1 MVDELEYLHSIVYVP
16 SHFYVVVLSRVFTK
30 STCLICVTIHII
42 RTSGKFLS
50 SIVFGVIIFVVVP
63 QQEARQRKGAKFN
76 HAIWLTTYYM
86 NPELAS

>member
-30 STCLICVTIHII
+30 SPFLICVTIHI

-50 SIVFGVIIFVVVP
+50 SIVFWMIIFVVLP
-63 QQEARQRKGAKFN
+63 QQEARQRKDAKFN